1 MSQRHI
7 GHMVTEVTE
16 FLFFFLFLFFLL
28 DLVET
33 YLVET
38 YIY

>member
-1 MSQRHI
+1 MSQR
-7 GHMVTEVTE
+7 HMVTEVTE